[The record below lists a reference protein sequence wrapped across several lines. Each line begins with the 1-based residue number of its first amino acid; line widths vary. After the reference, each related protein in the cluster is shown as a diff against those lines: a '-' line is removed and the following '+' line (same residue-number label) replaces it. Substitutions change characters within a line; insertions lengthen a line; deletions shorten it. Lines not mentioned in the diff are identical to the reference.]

1 MDFSSRQ
8 LRAFHL
14 VARHR
19 SFVRAAEEL
28 FITPSGL
35 SVLIRELERQLGFRL
50 FDRTT
55 RRVTLTAFGSELIA
69 VTEPSLGTLDA
80 AMSRIEQSAKGRE
93 RWITIG
99 TTPWLASNVRLFD
112 GWLDEI
118 EQRVQTGKLDMGV
131 GIFKNS
137 PGVRRSRFFR
147 FALMAVFPDQG
158 AAINSAPTRWSS
170 LSVQRLIS
178 LTKDYPH
185 QLAIDKQ
192 LAKVGAVCRRGQIV
206 KLLETQIALVEAN
219 EGIAVIPSFGMLACR
234 NRKVT
239 MSVLD
244 PVVNLDFYQISNRGS
259 RLSEEANEFCG
270 FLKTYIANWA
280 GTSSV
285 L

>member
-1 MDFSSRQ
+1 
-8 LRAFHL
+8 
-14 VARHR
+14 
-19 SFVRAAEEL
+19 
-28 FITPSGL
+28 
-35 SVLIRELERQLGFRL
+35 
-50 FDRTT
+50 
-55 RRVTLTAFGSELIA
+55 
-69 VTEPSLGTLDA
+69 
-80 AMSRIEQSAKGRE
+80 
-93 RWITIG
+93 
-99 TTPWLASNVRLFD
+99 
-112 GWLDEI
+112 
-118 EQRVQTGKLDMGV
+118 
-131 GIFKNS
+131 
-137 PGVRRSRFFR
+137 
-147 FALMAVFPDQG
+147 MAVFPDQG